1 MTELFQQEKDED
13 ADDDLTPSRRRIRV
27 KTLGDQERQV
37 ARCFR
42 LCVDAFLSAPTEAR
56 ARALAAISAELRSL
70 RQDTEVVRRLEEVE
84 ARFGQG

>member
-37 ARCFR
+37 ARCCR
-42 LCVDAFLSAPTEAR
+42 LCGDAFLSAPTEAR